1 MKKKIYFLVYQA
13 GIANVFVADVKGK
26 SFNNYRRIKQDS
38 FKFCEE
44 FCRGLR
50 EAGATV
56 KVAWCN
62 QAGDITDVLWRFSSF
77 DNAPFHDLFA
87 PDFGGKP
94 EISYS
99 GKYGKV

>member
-26 SFNNYRRIKQDS
+26 SFNNHRRIKQDS
-38 FKFCEE
+38 FKSCEE

-50 EAGATV
+50 ESGARL

-62 QAGDITDVLWRFSSF
+62 QAGDITGALWRFSSF
-77 DNAPFHDLFA
+77 DNAPFSDLFA
-87 PDFGGKP
+87 RDFVGKP
-94 EISYS
+94 KISDS
-99 GKYGKV
+99 GKHGKV